1 MRDLLTYRRRLD
13 LADLLTHASI
23 DFEFVDVGGSLQ
35 SDAVTALVNAVVY
48 APISAYDQI
57 LALSDEDEG
66 LVWEAVYDVYPNVEG
81 DQVILGRSFRLDTRP
96 FPITD
101 NADSFLAKEF
111 EIPNL
116 GELPVTSE
124 VSCIIQDRLDEAQL
138 CFSNGAYLSAILL
151 YGSILE
157 AVLLGAADKEPKT
170 FNQSKASPKREGKV
184 KRFSK
189 WNLSDFID
197 VAHDVGLLGLD
208 VRGYSHELRN
218 FRNYIHPHKQIESG
232 FKPDEHTAT
241 ICFQVLKAALAS
253 VSGNR

>member
-1 MRDLLTYRRRLD
+1 MVC
-13 LADLLTHASI
+13 AVCSAP
-23 DFEFVDVGGSLQ
+23 SLSTPAQ
-35 SDAVTALVNAVVY
+35 SEPPPPSD
-48 APISAYDQI
+48 SANQLHQI

-96 FPITD
+96 IPITD

-157 AVLLGAADKEPKT
+157 AVLLGR
-170 FNQSKASPKREGKV
+170 S
-184 KRFSK
+184 
-189 WNLSDFID
+189 
-197 VAHDVGLLGLD
+197 
-208 VRGYSHELRN
+208 
-218 FRNYIHPHKQIESG
+218 
-232 FKPDEHTAT
+232 
-241 ICFQVLKAALAS
+241 
-253 VSGNR
+253 